1 VAKLSR
7 FRRFLVVSSM
17 LGSVAAVVLAVV
29 LLANAIGPQPTSE
42 AAIRTIV
49 ASPLPTPAS
58 PAPAREQLPAERSSA
73 PRKPGPPIVQVGVIE
88 IPRIGLV
95 HPVFEGIQ
103 LRVIDRGPG
112 HWPGT
117 AMPGERGNAVFAGH
131 RTTHS
136 HPFLDIDQLVP
147 GDQIL
152 FRTNAGVST
161 YEVREHLIVYPDETW
176 ITNPTAGPTL
186 TIFGCHPKRSAKQRY
201 VVRASMVS
209 LAAA

>member
-1 VAKLSR
+1 
-7 FRRFLVVSSM
+7 M
-17 LGSVAAVVLAVV
+17 LGSALALVLAVV
-29 LLANAIGPQPTSE
+29 ILANAIGPQPSE

-49 ASPLPTPAS
+49 AAPPP
-58 PAPAREQLPAERSSA
+58 PAPPPAPVSEPLPAERSTK

-136 HPFLDIDQLVP
+136 HPFLDIDLLVP

-161 YEVREHLIVYPDETW
+161 YEVREHLIVYPNDTW
-176 ITNPTAGPTL
+176 ITNPTSAPTV
-186 TIFGCHPKRSAKQRY
+186 TIFGCHPKRSARQRY
-201 VVRASMVS
+201 VVRGSLVS
-209 LAAA
+209 HVPA